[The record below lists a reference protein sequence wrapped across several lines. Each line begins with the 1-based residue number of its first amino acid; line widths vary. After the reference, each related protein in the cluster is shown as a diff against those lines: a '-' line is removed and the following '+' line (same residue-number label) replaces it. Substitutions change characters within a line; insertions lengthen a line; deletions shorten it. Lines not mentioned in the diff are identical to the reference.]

1 MLKGNYYP
9 GKLDDWKYKK
19 PAEVGMDPKVI
30 EEAVKWANENEVK
43 QSRDLVRD
51 RTAALKGRRCD
62 DGKILGPMKNRGGP
76 NGLVIKNGYIVAEW
90 GDTRQIDMT
99 FSATKSYIATCV
111 GLAFD
116 RGMIGSVHDPV
127 KKYVTDGKFD
137 PPHNSKITW
146 HHLLQ
151 QTNEWDGTLWDKH
164 YSADAHTDESDIV
177 RDPKEPGTWYEYND
191 VRVNLIA
198 YSALQVWRRPLPQVL
213 KELIMDPVGASN
225 TWRWYGYDNS
235 WVLLD
240 GQMVQ
245 SVSGG
250 GHWGGGLQISARDHA
265 RFGYLLLRRGKWED
279 KQLVSEKWIDMC
291 NTPGDVNPVY
301 GYLWW
306 LNPEHTKEKEATEQL
321 GPGLGRYWK
330 GLPGTPYNSF
340 SARGAGG
347 NWVWVDPDD
356 DLLIVTRWMNEPGT
370 FIRKVLSAIK

>member
-1 MLKGNYYP
+1 
-9 GKLDDWKYKK
+9 
-19 PAEVGMDPKVI
+19 
-30 EEAVKWANENEVK
+30 
-43 QSRDLVRD
+43 
-51 RTAALKGRRCD
+51 
-62 DGKILGPMKNRGGP
+62 
-76 NGLVIKNGYIVAEW
+76 
-90 GDTRQIDMT
+90 
-99 FSATKSYIATCV
+99 
-111 GLAFD
+111 
-116 RGMIGSVHDPV
+116 MIGSVHDPV
-127 KKYVTDGKFD
+127 KRYVTDGKFD
-137 PPHNSKITW
+137 SPHNSKITW

-177 RDPKEPGTWYEYND
+177 RDPEEPGTWYEYND
-191 VRVNLIA
+191 VRVNLTA
-198 YSALQVWRRPLPQVL
+198 YCALQVWRRPLPQVL
-213 KELIMDPVGASN
+213 KELIMDQIGASN
-225 TWRWYGYDNS
+225 TWRWLGYDNS

-279 KQLVSEKWIDMC
+279 KQLISEKWIDMC

-306 LNPEHTKEKEATEQL
+306 LNPEHTKEKEATEKL

-330 GLPGTPYNSF
+330 GLPGTPHSSF

-356 DLLIVTRWMNEPGT
+356 DLVIVTRWMNDPGT
-370 FIRKVLSAIK
+370 FVRKVLSAIK